1 MGLRLLAPPSSL
13 SFELRA
19 KDMLVEN
26 LSKFN
31 IVLVLIVP
39 VILTGCRATDP
50 LAPQL
55 THIGQRLDEEIQIN
69 PSEPNS
75 VTFKRAIGQLSV
87 QSVSSKEMKDKHT
100 LTLGECLQ
108 MAFENNNQIK
118 ETRQK
123 LSITKG
129 NEIIVNSRFLPNIEL
144 IYQYE
149 YLRNFNSTNPVDISS
164 ALFAQIAQT
173 ILEYGKDNPLDI
185 SLRAEQRQSL
195 FDYED
200 KVASVFSQVRRALF
214 FIKLKEQQIKTR
226 QELLK
231 EFKKQYEIKQQRMQ
245 AGNLS
250 VKIEVLTAKL
260 NMLNEETRINTLK
273 RQMFNRKMDLLRLI
287 GLPVGAEQVS
297 FTAEKDNFALDDFDI
312 GKMVQLAIAQSS
324 EVGFAEAVVA
334 EQKRALDQ
342 LRFEYIPDLRLNAG
356 YQDEN
361 IKFGGELTNIDDT
374 WSLDG
379 VGQPKAL
386 GTREDRSQNLGLFS
400 EEVILDGPDPGRFA
414 GMQVRIPIYEGGS
427 REGRKVRE
435 LARLKSFEAAFE
447 DIKDDVELFVRQ
459 SYKFLIEQEYRVEL
473 AQENVD
479 IERERFAI
487 KEKLR
492 DVGKITDDEL
502 ETFRN
507 TFFTAQDSLFTQQ
520 EALIERQE
528 DLRLAIRFF
537 K

>member
-1 MGLRLLAPPSSL
+1 MLAKILREFLL
-13 SFELRA
+13 F
-19 KDMLVEN
+19 
-26 LSKFN
+26 
-31 IVLVLIVP
+31 LVLTM
-39 VILTGCRATDP
+39 LSALLGCRAETA

-55 THIGQRLDEEIQIN
+55 THIEQRLDEEIETN

-75 VTFKRAIGQLSV
+75 VTFKRATGQLPSRKISLRKMEAERV
-87 QSVSSKEMKDKHT
+87 LSLD
-100 LTLGECLQ
+100 ECLQ
-108 MAFENNNQIK
+108 MAFEHNNQVK
-118 ETRQK
+118 EARQQ

-129 NEIIVNSRFLPNIEL
+129 DEIIINSRFLPNIEL

-149 YLRNFNSTNPVDISS
+149 HLRNFNSANPVDISS
-164 ALFAQIAQT
+164 FLFAQISQA
-173 ILEYGKDNPLDI
+173 ILEYGKDNPLDV
-185 SLRAEQRQSL
+185 SLRAEQREAL

-200 KVASVFSQVRRALF
+200 KVTSIFSQVRRALF
-214 FIKLKEQQIKTR
+214 FIKLKEQQIDTR

-260 NMLNEETRINTLK
+260 NVLNEETRINTLK

-287 GLPVGAEQVS
+287 GLPVGADQVS
-297 FTAEKDNFALDDFDI
+297 FTTVKDNFALDHFAIDQ
-312 GKMVQLAIAQSS
+312 MVQLALAQSS
-324 EVGFAEAVVA
+324 EVRFAEAVVA

-342 LRFEYIPDLRLNAG
+342 LRYEYIPDLRLNAG

-361 IKFGGELTNIDDT
+361 VRLGTELTNVDDT

-379 VGQPKAL
+379 VGQPKVP

-400 EEVILDGPDPGRFA
+400 EDVTLDGPDPGRFA
-414 GMQVRIPIYEGGS
+414 GLQVRIPLYEGGS
-427 REGRKVRE
+427 RKGRKIRE
-435 LARLKSFEAAFE
+435 LARLKGFQAAFQ
-447 DIKDDVELFVRQ
+447 DIKDEVELSVRQ
-459 SYKFLIEQEYRVEL
+459 NYKLLMEQKFQVEL
-473 AQENVD
+473 EQENVN
-479 IERERFAI
+479 IEKERFAI

-492 DVGKITDDEL
+492 DVGRITDDEL
-502 ETFRN
+502 ETFRQA
-507 TFFTAQDSLFTQQ
+507 FFRAQDSLFQQQ
-520 EALIERQE
+520 EVLIERQE

>member
-1 MGLRLLAPPSSL
+1 MLAKILREFLLFLAVIMT
-13 SFELRA
+13 FT
-19 KDMLVEN
+19 
-26 LSKFN
+26 
-31 IVLVLIVP
+31 LI
-39 VILTGCRATDP
+39 GCKAADP
-50 LAPQL
+50 LGPQL
-55 THIGQRLDEEIQIN
+55 THIGQRLDEEIETN

-75 VTFKRAIGQLSV
+75 MTFKRATGQLPSRK
-87 QSVSSKEMKDKHT
+87 VSPRRMEAERVLSLD
-100 LTLGECLQ
+100 ECLQ

-118 ETRQK
+118 EDRQK

-149 YLRNFNSTNPVDISS
+149 HLRNFNSIDPVDISS
-164 ALFAQIAQT
+164 FLFAQITQT

-195 FDYED
+195 FNYED
-200 KVASVFSQVRRALF
+200 KVASVLSQMRRALF
-214 FIKLKEQQIKTR
+214 FIKLKEQQIDTR

-260 NMLNEETRINTLK
+260 NVLNEETRINTLK

-297 FTAEKDNFALDDFDI
+297 FTAAKDNFALDHFEIDQ
-312 GKMVQLAIAQSS
+312 MVQLALAQSS
-324 EVGFAEAVVA
+324 ETGFAEAIVA
-334 EQKRALDQ
+334 ERKRALDQ
-342 LRFEYIPDLRLNAG
+342 LRYEYIPDLRLNAG

-361 IKFGGELTNIDDT
+361 VRFGSELTNVDDT

-379 VGQPKAL
+379 VGQPKVP
-386 GTREDRSQNLGLFS
+386 GTREERSQSLGLFS
-400 EEVILDGPDPGRFA
+400 EEVSLGGPDPGRFA
-414 GMQVRIPIYEGGS
+414 GLQVRIPLSEGGS
-427 REGRKVRE
+427 REGRKIRE
-435 LARLKSFEAAFE
+435 LARLKGFEAALQ
-447 DIKDDVELFVRQ
+447 DIKDDVELSVRQ

-473 AQENVD
+473 AQENVN
-479 IERERFAI
+479 IEKERFAI

-507 TFFTAQDSLFTQQ
+507 RFFNAQDSLFTQQ
-520 EALIERQE
+520 ETLIERQE

>member
-1 MGLRLLAPPSSL
+1 
-13 SFELRA
+13 
-19 KDMLVEN
+19 MLVN
-26 LSKFN
+26 SISKFKV
-31 IVLVLIVP
+31 VLAVIMPFTLI
-39 VILTGCRATDP
+39 GCRATDP

-55 THIGQRLDEEIQIN
+55 THIEQRLNEEIETN

-75 VTFKRAIGQLSV
+75 VTFKRATGQLPSR
-87 QSVSSKEMKDKHT
+87 QVSPRKMEAERMLSLD
-100 LTLGECLQ
+100 ECLQ

-129 NEIIVNSRFLPNIEL
+129 NEIIVNSRFLPNTEL

-149 YLRNFNSTNPVDISS
+149 HLRNFNLANPVDISS
-164 ALFAQIAQT
+164 LLFAQITQT

-185 SLRAEQRQSL
+185 KLRAEQRQAL
-195 FDYED
+195 FNYED
-200 KVASVFSQVRRALF
+200 KVASVLSQVRKALF
-214 FIKLKEQQIKTR
+214 FIKLKEQQIETR

-260 NMLNEETRINTLK
+260 NVLNEETRINTLK

-297 FTAEKDNFALDDFDI
+297 FTAAKDNFALDHFEIDQ
-312 GKMVQLAIAQSS
+312 MVQLALAQSS
-324 EVGFAEAVVA
+324 EVGFSEAVVA

-342 LRFEYIPDLRLNAG
+342 LRYEYIPDLRLNAG

-361 IKFGGELTNIDDT
+361 IKLGSELTNVDDT
-374 WSLDG
+374 WALDG

-386 GTREDRSQNLGLFS
+386 GSKESRSQNLGLFS
-400 EEVILDGPDPGRFA
+400 EEVTLDGPDPGRFA
-414 GMQVRIPIYEGGS
+414 GLQVRLPLYEGGS
-427 REGRKVRE
+427 RKGRKIRE
-435 LARLKSFEAAFE
+435 LARLKGFEAAFQ
-447 DIKDDVELFVRQ
+447 DIKDEVELSVRQ
-459 SYKFLIEQEYRVEL
+459 SYKFLIEQEYQVEL
-473 AQENVD
+473 AQENVN
-479 IERERFAI
+479 IEKERFAI

-492 DVGKITDDEL
+492 DVGRITDDEL
-502 ETFRN
+502 ETFRQA
-507 TFFTAQDSLFTQQ
+507 FFRAQDSLFEEQ
-520 EALIERQE
+520 EDLIDRQE

>member
-1 MGLRLLAPPSSL
+1 MPFAL
-13 SFELRA
+13 
-19 KDMLVEN
+19 M
-26 LSKFN
+26 
-31 IVLVLIVP
+31 
-39 VILTGCRATDP
+39 GCRATDP

-55 THIGQRLDEEIQIN
+55 THIGQRLDEEIETN

-75 VTFKRAIGQLSV
+75 ATFKRAIGELPV
-87 QSVSSKEMKDKHT
+87 RSVSPREMKDKRT
-100 LTLGECLQ
+100 LTLDECLQ

-118 ETRQK
+118 EDRQK

-144 IYQYE
+144 IFQYE
-149 YLRNFNSTNPVDISS
+149 YLRNFNSANPVDISS
-164 ALFAQIAQT
+164 FLFAQISQS
-173 ILEYGKDNPLDI
+173 ILEYGKDNPLDV
-185 SLRAEQRQSL
+185 SLRAEQRQVL

-200 KVASVFSQVRRALF
+200 KVASVLSQVRRALF
-214 FIKLKEQQIKTR
+214 FIKLKEQQIDTR
-226 QELLK
+226 QELL
-231 EFKKQYEIKQQRMQ
+231 EQFKKQYEIKQQRMQ

-260 NMLNEETRINTLK
+260 NVLNEETRINTLK

-287 GLPVGAEQVS
+287 GLPVGAEQVG
-297 FTAEKDNFALDDFDI
+297 FTAAKDDFALDHFEIDQ
-312 GKMVQLAIAQSS
+312 MVQLALGQSS
-324 EVGFAEAVVA
+324 EVGFAEAIVA

-342 LRFEYIPDLRLNAG
+342 LRFEYIPDLRINAG

-361 IKFGGELTNIDDT
+361 VKFGSELTNTDDT

-379 VGQPKAL
+379 VGQPKVP

-400 EEVILDGPDPGRFA
+400 EEVTLDGPDPGRFA
-414 GMQVRIPIYEGGS
+414 GAQVRIPIYEGGS
-427 REGRKVRE
+427 REGRKIRE
-435 LARLKSFEAAFE
+435 LARLKGFEAAFQ
-447 DIKDDVELFVRQ
+447 DIKDGVELSVRQ
-459 SYKFLIEQEYRVEL
+459 SYKFLIEQEYQVEL
-473 AQENVD
+473 AQENVN
-479 IERERFAI
+479 IEKERFAI

-520 EALIERQE
+520 ETLIVRQE

>member
-1 MGLRLLAPPSSL
+1 MLDKILREFLLFLA
-13 SFELRA
+13 
-19 KDMLVEN
+19 V
-26 LSKFN
+26 
-31 IVLVLIVP
+31 IITLIL
-39 VILTGCRATDP
+39 IGCRATDP

-55 THIGQRLDEEIQIN
+55 MHIGQRLDEEIETN

-75 VTFKRAIGQLSV
+75 MTFKRATGQLSSRNFSSWKMETERV
-87 QSVSSKEMKDKHT
+87 VSLD
-100 LTLGECLQ
+100 ECLQ

-149 YLRNFNSTNPVDISS
+149 HLHNFNLANPVDISS
-164 ALFAQIAQT
+164 LLFAQINQT

-185 SLRAEQRQSL
+185 NLRAEQRQVL
-195 FDYED
+195 FNYED
-200 KVASVFSQVRRALF
+200 KVTSILSQVRRALF
-214 FIKLKEQQIKTR
+214 FIKLKEQQINTR

-231 EFKKQYEIKQQRMQ
+231 EFKKQYEVKQQRMQ
-245 AGNLS
+245 VGNLS

-260 NMLNEETRINTLK
+260 NVLNEETRINTLK

-297 FTAEKDNFALDDFDI
+297 FTAAKDNFALDHFGIDQ
-312 GKMVQLAIAQSS
+312 MVQLALAQSS
-324 EVGFAEAVVA
+324 KAGFAEAVVA
-334 EQKRALDQ
+334 EQKRALVQ
-342 LRFEYIPDLRLNAG
+342 LRYEYIPDLRLNAG

-361 IKFGGELTNIDDT
+361 VRFVSELINAGDT
-374 WSLDG
+374 WTMDG
-379 VGQPKAL
+379 AGQPKVP
-386 GTREDRSQNLGLFS
+386 GTREERSQNLGLFS
-400 EEVILDGPDPGRFA
+400 EEVTLDGPDPGRFA
-414 GMQVRIPIYEGGS
+414 GLQVRIPLYEGGS
-427 REGRKVRE
+427 RKGRKIRE
-435 LARLKSFEAAFE
+435 LARLKGFEAAFQ
-447 DIKDDVELFVRQ
+447 DIKDEVELSVRQ

-473 AQENVD
+473 AQENVN
-479 IERERFAI
+479 IEKERFAI

-492 DVGKITDDEL
+492 DFGKITDDEL

-520 EALIERQE
+520 ETLIERQE

>member
-1 MGLRLLAPPSSL
+1 MP
-13 SFELRA
+13 F
-19 KDMLVEN
+19 
-26 LSKFN
+26 
-31 IVLVLIVP
+31 VLM
-39 VILTGCRATDP
+39 GCRATDP
-50 LAPQL
+50 LGPQL
-55 THIGQRLDEEIQIN
+55 VHIGQRLDEEIQTS

-75 VTFKRAIGQLSV
+75 ATFKRAIGELSV
-87 QSVSSKEMKDKHT
+87 QTVSPRGMRDKRT
-100 LTLGECLQ
+100 LTLDECLQ

-118 ETRQK
+118 EARQQ

-149 YLRNFNSTNPVDISS
+149 HLRNFNSTDPVDISNF
-164 ALFAQIAQT
+164 LFAQISQA
-173 ILEYGKDNPLDI
+173 ILEYGKDNPLDV
-185 SLRAEQRQSL
+185 SLRAEQRQAL
-195 FDYED
+195 FNYED
-200 KVASVFSQVRRALF
+200 KVASVLSQVRRALF
-214 FIKLKEQQIKTR
+214 FIKLKEQQINTR

-260 NMLNEETRINTLK
+260 NVLNEETRINTLK

-297 FTAEKDNFALDDFDI
+297 FTADKDSFALDHFEIDQ
-312 GKMVQLAIAQSS
+312 MVQLALAQSS
-324 EVGFAEAVVA
+324 EAGFAEAVVA

-342 LRFEYIPDLRLNAG
+342 LRFEYIPDLRVNAG

-361 IKFGGELTNIDDT
+361 VKFGGELTNTDDT

-379 VGQPKAL
+379 VGQPKVP

-400 EEVILDGPDPGRFA
+400 EEVTLDGTDPGRFA
-414 GMQVRIPIYEGGS
+414 GAQVRIPLYEGGS
-427 REGRKVRE
+427 REGRKIRE
-435 LARLKSFEAAFE
+435 LARLKSFEAGFQ
-447 DIKDDVELFVRQ
+447 DIKDEVELSVRQ
-459 SYKFLIEQEYRVEL
+459 KYKLLMEQKFKVEL
-473 AQENVD
+473 EQENVN
-479 IERERFAI
+479 IEKERFAI

-507 TFFTAQDSLFTQQ
+507 TFFTAQDDLFDEQ
-520 EALIERQE
+520 EDLIDRQE